1 MGQRIREFDWA
12 ATPLGPLDQWSLAL
26 RTTVRILLANRFPM
40 LLWWGPDYIQL
51 YNDSY
56 QPIPGDKHPDLALGK
71 PAKECWAEIWNVIS
85 PLIDAPFRGGP
96 ATWNEDIE
104 LELNRRGFLEESHFT
119 IAYSPVPDE
128 SVPSGIG
135 GVLATVNEITEKVI
149 GERRTALLRDLG
161 ARVGEART
169 AEEACGIA
177 ARILRAYPKD
187 IPFALLYLV
196 DPSTHGAVLTGTVGV
211 DPGQAISPT
220 AISLE
225 KVDPST
231 WPLFEA
237 SLDREVHVVERSDAP
252 GAAAVV
258 PVPAADARTLA
269 GFLVAGVSPLLR
281 FDRSYRDFLDLV
293 RTRIATAI
301 AHARAFEE
309 ERARAEA
316 LAEIDRAKTAFF
328 SNVSHEFRTPLTLML
343 GPLEDVLR
351 HPDGLSEPNRERL
364 ELAHRNATRQLKLVN
379 TLLDFSRIEAG
390 RTEAAFEATDL
401 SAYTAEIASVFRSTV
416 ENAGMELVVDCPPLA
431 EPVYVDREMWEK
443 VVLNL
448 VSNAFKFT
456 FEGGITVSMR
466 RAGDAVELA
475 VRDTG
480 TGIPE
485 QELPRL
491 FERFHRVKDARGR
504 SYEGSGIGLALV
516 QELVKLHGGRVRVE
530 SEVARGSTFVVTI
543 PLGTAHL
550 PPDRINAVRTVPS
563 TGLRGDI
570 YAADASRWSAVGDTQ
585 DDDALALTAGEGSGR
600 ILLAD
605 DNADMR
611 DYVRRLL
618 VQRGYEVEAV
628 ADGQAAYAAARARP
642 PDLVLTDVMMPGLDG
657 FGMIHA
663 FRADDALKTI
673 PVILLSAR
681 AGEEARVEGL
691 QTGADDYLVKP
702 FSARELLAR
711 VEGSIKLQRVRR
723 EASAALA
730 ESQDRLRQAA
740 KMEAIGRLAGGLA
753 HDFNNQLYALS
764 GFANFVAQEPD
775 LSASARHD
783 LLEIQKA
790 ADRMAG
796 LTRQLL
802 AFSRQQVLQPE
813 TLDLND
819 AVRESASMLQ
829 RLLGPSIPIE
839 LDLAASPVWLKVDR
853 SQLLQVLMNLAIN
866 ARDAMPQ
873 GGELLLKTAIRD
885 QDTQSYSPISG
896 TRVEAGRYGQLTV
909 ADSGTGIAARDLPHI
924 FEPFFTTKDVGQGT
938 GLGLATVLGI
948 ITQSH
953 GHVWAETGKHGATF
967 TVLLPLSEPPAPAPG
982 KPGTRGSVAPRRA
995 RILIVEDEDQVRAI
1009 VARTLESFGYL
1020 VVQARNGKEALER
1033 LDGGQ
1038 EAVDAVLSD
1047 VVMPVMGGIELAR
1060 RLAASRPSLP
1070 IIWMSGYPR
1079 DSAFNDGAAREHQ
1092 AFLQKPVAD
1101 DVLAKTLEEA
1111 LSGVKRQ

>member
-1 MGQRIREFDWA
+1 MGQRVRQFDWA
-12 ATPLGPLDQWSLAL
+12 ATPLGPMSGWSPAL
-26 RTTVRILLANRFPM
+26 RTTVRIILVNRFPQ
-40 LLWWGPDYIQL
+40 LLWWGPEYIQI
-51 YNDSY
+51 YNDPY
-56 QPIPGDKHPDLALGK
+56 RPIPGDKHPDRALGK
-71 PAKECWAEIWNVIS
+71 PASECWAEIWDVIG
-85 PLIDAPFRGGP
+85 PLIDTPFRGGP
-96 ATWNEDIE
+96 ATWNDDIE
-104 LELNRRGFLEESHFT
+104 LVINRTGHFEECHFT

-169 AEEACGIA
+169 AEEACAIA
-177 ARILRAYPKD
+177 ARILRGYPKD
-187 IPFALLYLV
+187 IPFALFYLI
-196 DPSTHGAVLTGTVGV
+196 DPGTQCAVLTGTVGV
-211 DPGQAISPT
+211 DPGQAISP
-220 AISLE
+220 AVVELD
-225 KVDPST
+225 KPDPAT

-237 SLDREVHVVERSDAP
+237 LQDRDVHVVTRSDAP

-258 PVPAADARTLA
+258 TVPAADARTLA
-269 GFLVAGVSPLLR
+269 GFLVAGLSPLLR
-281 FDRSYRDFLDLV
+281 FDGSYRDFLDLV

-351 HPDGLSEPNRERL
+351 DPDGISEGNRERL
-364 ELAHRNATRQLKLVN
+364 ELARRNAIRQLKLVN

-390 RTEAAFEATDL
+390 RTQASFEATEL
-401 SAYTAEIASVFRSTV
+401 SAFTAEVASVFRSTV
-416 ENAGMELVVDCPPLA
+416 ENAGMTFLVDCPPLA
-431 EPVYVDREMWEK
+431 DPVYVDREMWEK

-456 FEGGITVSMR
+456 FEGSIAVSVR
-466 RAGDAVELA
+466 PAGDAVELT
-475 VRDTG
+475 VHDTG

-485 QELPRL
+485 DELPRL

-516 QELVKLHGGRVRVE
+516 QELVKLHGGSVRVE
-530 SEVARGSTFVVTI
+530 SEVGRGSTFVVTI

-550 PPDRINAVRTVPS
+550 PADRINAVRTVPS
-563 TGLRGDI
+563 TGLRGDT
-570 YAADASRWSAVGDTQ
+570 YVQDASRWSAGDDAK
-585 DDDALALTAGEGSGR
+585 DDDAPAERGGSGR

-611 DYVRRLL
+611 DYVRQLL

-628 ADGQAAYAAARARP
+628 ADGHAACAAARARP
-642 PDLVLTDVMMPGLDG
+642 PDLVLSDVMMPGLDG
-657 FGMIHA
+657 FGVIHA
-663 FRADDALKTI
+663 FRADEALKTV

-681 AGEEARVEGL
+681 AGEEARIEGL

-711 VEGSIKLQRVRR
+711 VEGSIKLQQVRR

-730 ESQDRLRQAA
+730 ESQERLRQAA

-764 GFANFVAQEPD
+764 GFANFVAHEPN
-775 LSASARHD
+775 LSTGARHD

-813 TLDLND
+813 TLDLNE

-829 RLLGPSIPIE
+829 RLLGPSIPIQ
-839 LDLAASPVWLKVDR
+839 LDLTTTPVWLKVDR
-853 SQLLQVLMNLAIN
+853 SQLLQVLMNLSIN
-866 ARDAMPQ
+866 ARDAMPR
-873 GGELLLKTAIRD
+873 GGELLLKTGIRE
-885 QDTQSYSPISG
+885 QQTETYSAISG
-896 TRVEAGRYGQLTV
+896 TRIEAGRYGELTV
-909 ADSGTGIAARDLPHI
+909 TDSGTGIAARDLPHI

-948 ITQSH
+948 VTQSH
-953 GHVWAETGKHGATF
+953 GHVWAETGQHGATF
-967 TVLLPLSEPPAPAPG
+967 TVLLPLSEAPAPSAG
-982 KPGTRGSVAPRRA
+982 KPATQGSVADRQA
-995 RILIVEDEDQVRAI
+995 RILVVEDEDQVRAI
-1009 VARTLESFGYL
+1009 VARTLEGFGYA
-1020 VVQARNGKEALER
+1020 VAQARNGKEALER
-1033 LDGGQ
+1033 IDGADGT
-1038 EAVDAVLSD
+1038 VDAVMSD

-1060 RLAASRPSLP
+1060 HLAASRPSLP

-1079 DSAFNDGAAREHQ
+1079 DSAFNDGAVREHQ

-1101 DVLAKTLEEA
+1101 DVLAKTLEEV
-1111 LSGVKRQ
+1111 LSGVHRR